1 MLRPLIVGIVL
12 ALALS
17 SFVLAIHTA
26 ETRYSVDQTTIEQR
40 NIYNVENRYG
50 SGYVKPFGGYG
61 MKGASS
67 GSLGQSGVEE
77 GASILATNSFI
88 ARGRNPGAI
97 SNYYASARGYQI
109 TNKYVELKTTGS
121 QLTMRPQI
129 NGTPE
134 GHARII
140 SKKPNQLYLPQLT
153 VQLRTRD
160 LVPLARDYIYE
171 AWLVDED
178 TAYSMSL
185 GIFQPSEIGRIGTL
199 SHISTHSADS
209 FESIIVTVEPFPDT
223 DPRPGQVVLAGDL
236 EPKVVRAQ

>member
-1 MLRPLIVGIVL
+1 MLRTFIVGIVL

-17 SFVLAIHTA
+17 SFVLAIHTP

-40 NIYNVENRYG
+40 NIYHSENRYG
-50 SGYVKPFGGYG
+50 IGYVKPLGGYG

-67 GSLGQSGVEE
+67 GSLGFTGVEE
-77 GASILATNSFI
+77 GAKTLATNSFI

-109 TNKYVELKTTGS
+109 TNKYVELASASGL
-121 QLTMRPQI
+121 LTMRPQI

-134 GHARII
+134 GHVRII

-153 VQLRTRD
+153 VLLRTRD
-160 LVPLARDYIYE
+160 LVPLSPGYIYE

-199 SHISTHSADS
+199 SHISTHSADP
-209 FESIIVTVEPFPDT
+209 FESIIVTTEPFPDT

-236 EPKVVRAQ
+236 KPKVVRAQ